1 MRVLKVMLA
10 VACVASVISIFR
22 PITPSGGTLGIFLSV
37 INAALFGSAFCG
49 IQKRLPLMWKL
60 GFVGIVVLAANFLLQ
75 SLSVARSIP
84 TTATNL
90 EMESGFL
97 AIATVLVTAYWLLWW
112 RRQKGYFINGSG

>member
-1 MRVLKVMLA
+1 MRLLKVMLA

-22 PITPSGGTLGIFLSV
+22 PITPTGGTLGIFLSV
-37 INAALFGSAFCG
+37 INVALFGTAFCG

-60 GFVGIVVLAANFLLQ
+60 GFPGIVVLAANFLLQ

-90 EMESGFL
+90 E
-97 AIATVLVTAYWLLWW
+97 
-112 RRQKGYFINGSG
+112 